1 MSALVIVHDVDDV
14 DNWLKSPKRAGLFG
28 PHGLSARTFVDPTD
42 SHRVAL
48 FIEGASPAD
57 FEKIMQSEGIVDA
70 MAHDG
75 VRGDTLRMLEE
86 R

>member
-1 MSALVIVHDVDDV
+1 MPALVIVHDVDDV

-28 PHGLSARTFVDPTD
+28 PQGLSARTFVDPTD
-42 SHRVAL
+42 PHRVAL

-57 FEKIMQSEGIVDA
+57 FEKIMQSEGIADA